1 MKSSQEAIDLIKA
14 FEGFSSKAYR
24 CIAGVPTIGYG
35 STDGVTLDMKPIT
48 QSEGER
54 LLTKDLRWVDAAIN
68 KHVKVPLSQNQH
80 DALASFVFNV
90 GEAKFAKSTLLK
102 LLNKSQ
108 YDEVPAQLRR
118 WVHAKGKKLKGLER
132 RRDAEAALW
141 GRSDEPEETGEMP
154 QAVDAPEK
162 PLAKS
167 RTVANAGLAGAVGTA
182 MVVAPAVE
190 PAGEVVRIA
199 QENPQG
205 LLLVLGIVLIAF
217 AAVAIYL
224 RLDDRKKGRA

>member
-1 MKSSQEAIDLIKA
+1 MQTSSEGKELIKR
-14 FEGFSSKAYR
+14 FESFSAKPYL
-24 CIAGVPTIGYG
+24 CPAGVATVGFG
-35 STDGVTLDMKPIT
+35 STDGVTLNMKPIT
-48 QSEGER
+48 LSEGER

-68 KHVKVPLSQNQH
+68 KHVKVPLTQNQH

-90 GEAKFAKSTLLK
+90 GEAKFAKSRLLK
-102 LLNKSQ
+102 LLNKGQ
-108 YDEVPAQLRR
+108 YDEVPPQLRL
-118 WVHAKGKKLKGLER
+118 WVHSKGKKLKGLER
-132 RRDAEAALW
+132 RRDAEVALW
-141 GRSDEPEETGEMP
+141 SRTDEPEDVSEMP

-167 RTVANAGLAGAVGTA
+167 RTVANASLAGAVGTA

-205 LLLVLGIVLIAF
+205 LLLVLGIVLIVF

-224 RLDDRKKGRA
+224 RIDQRRKGRS

>member
-1 MKSSQEAIDLIKA
+1 MQTSSEGKELIKR
-14 FEGFSSKAYR
+14 FESFSAKPYL
-24 CIAGVPTIGYG
+24 CPAGVATIGYG
-35 STDGVTLDMKPIT
+35 STDGVTLSMKPIT

-102 LLNKSQ
+102 LLNKGQ

-132 RRDAEAALW
+132 RRDAEVALW
-141 GRSDEPEETGEMP
+141 GRTDEPEDAGEMP

-167 RTVANAGLAGAVGTA
+167 RTVANASLAGAVGTA
-182 MVVAPAVE
+182 MVAAPAIE

-205 LLLVLGIVLIAF
+205 LLLVLGIVLIVF

-224 RLDDRKKGRA
+224 RMDQRRKGRA